1 MVLQQIVMEHKV
13 DLMRVCRL
21 NYANVKFA
29 VPFTVEKTVG
39 RKTVAVDSGS
49 ACFSLAFTASLPP
62 RSCSDI
68 SLGKMAGNR
77 QGQDKNDTH

>member
-1 MVLQQIVMEHKV
+1 MALQKIVMDLKV
-13 DLMRVCRL
+13 DLMRVSRS

-39 RKTVAVDSGS
+39 RKIVAVDSGS

-62 RSCSDI
+62 ISCSDI
-68 SLGKMAGNR
+68 SLDKLAGNR
-77 QGQDKNDTH
+77 QGQDENDTH